1 MEAGLEGDLAEVHRL
16 LSMTNSALVRD
27 HLHTLLNDLMQ
38 RKHKLLVGGTGSA
51 QHAAAQHAA
60 DGPPSGLRGGGSGG
74 HAVSPAVDAKLLAA
88 GFSRDLSLGGAQGGH
103 EQAGGHG
110 GSPVLRSTR
119 SATDTGDTQ
128 STKSG
133 GTLGST
139 TPIEPIVSSSMM
151 PSGNSQIDMSRQVSL
166 SAFDPVWQPAGGR
179 SESIPQQMDGFMSAQ
194 QLRHEVERHG
204 LAASGLAG
212 VNGFSSAS
220 FGQGAFSEAMP
231 QHGSGGAGVGGSG
244 SAMPA
249 MQMHHGGSSQQQ
261 HRLPPQ
267 HLGIGATQH
276 PWLAQ
281 QQAGG
286 PTVTSAFSGAMLTGG
301 LQPPPPPPYAGKAL
315 MQAMSSMN
323 GYGGLLRARGAAGSG
338 FGGLYGGGGGSVGPF
353 GGGGSGS
360 SFGPFSNLPFSTAMH
375 PALQYGID
383 LRAGELDAMGL
394 PLFRPLTTYS
404 WEQSDGLVKIY
415 VPLRGVQTE
424 LLRATFTPTSL
435 EVRVVALQS
444 KNYVYAVKSLYMPI
458 NSDACHVAASK
469 TKKNVLI
476 TLQKMRSDTPEEK
489 HWRDLTSN

>member
-74 HAVSPAVDAKLLAA
+74 HAVSPAVDPKLLAA

-220 FGQGAFSEAMP
+220 FGQGAFSETMP

-301 LQPPPPPPYAGKAL
+301 
-315 MQAMSSMN
+315 
-323 GYGGLLRARGAAGSG
+323 
-338 FGGLYGGGGGSVGPF
+338 GSVGPF

-360 SFGPFSNLPFSTAMH
+360 SFGPFSTLPFSTAMH

-383 LRAGELDAMGL
+383 LRGGELDAMGL